1 MTEPSKKINY
11 TAKGAT
17 PDPAETPEK
26 VVKPIEGITAVKKK
40 QGMFSRV
47 KENFT
52 GEDAESV
59 IQYVV
64 FEVLLPSAKTALS
77 DAVSQGFERLLFGE
91 SRPRSSAYRPGGGT
105 TTNYQRYASQPKA
118 DPREARTRERRSN
131 DFGDIIVETRGQAEE
146 TLERLHDLIQM
157 YNVAT
162 VADLYELVAI
172 SGNFT
177 DNKWGWTNLNGSRV
191 QSVREGYLVVLPR
204 PVPID

>member
-1 MTEPSKKINY
+1 MTEPKKSNY
-11 TAKGAT
+11 TAKGLT
-17 PDPAETPEK
+17 PEPTEAPEK

-52 GEDAESV
+52 GEDADSV

-91 SRPRSSAYRPGGGT
+91 SRPRSSAYRPGGSS
-105 TTNYQRYASQPKA
+105 TTNYQRYATQPKP
-118 DPREARTRERRSN
+118 DPREVRTRERRSN

-146 TLERLHDLIQM
+146 TLERMHDLLQM

-162 VADLYELVAI
+162 VADLYELVGI

-177 DNKWGWTNLNGSRV
+177 DNKWGWTDLRGAG
-191 QSVREGYLVVLPR
+191 VRPVRDGYLVNLPR
-204 PVPID
+204 PVPVD